1 MKKELGRFFTAV
13 IIFFGNWGEVLAQR
27 IPQQVIDEVREK
39 TNIVEVIGQYVQLK
53 KSGKNYLGLCPFHEE
68 KTPSFSVAEDK
79 QIFHCFGCGKGGNV
93 YTFLQE
99 LEGISFPEA
108 VKKVAELEQI
118 PLAIEISSEPVTQ
131 TSSGQQQLIA
141 LHERTRDLYH
151 HLLMNTKVGEE
162 ALVYLHERGL
172 SDDLIREF
180 KIGFAPNQRDFLVQ
194 IAQQDKVSADLM
206 ERSGLFIRRDDG
218 SFSDRFYQRV
228 MFPLNDFRGKV
239 IGFSGRWL
247 KTAEFSGE
255 NQPKY
260 LNSPETELFN
270 KRQVLFNFDK
280 ARNEIRK
287 QGEAILFEGF
297 MDVLAAWQADI
308 KIGLASM
315 GTSLTEQQIAAIERI
330 TGQVVIAYDGDN
342 PGQAATDRALTILG
356 AHSRLQLATVT
367 VPEKLDPDEYLR
379 KYGVTELQNLLR
391 HGRQTPFAF
400 KMHYRKKDLNLENE
414 ADRLNYLEAVM
425 QDLAKVQS
433 PVEQDLYLG
442 QLSSEFHVTRDSLK
456 QQLQMVRQS
465 IRSERRQQPTNIAV
479 VPSVPVKRV
488 LTKEEKAERMLLYRS
503 MNESSIREQL
513 VQEEFQFIHD
523 SYQELLL
530 YLDSYMMVHGNF
542 VLADFL
548 NYLKE
553 DAMKQLAIDISMIA
567 MSEDSNEREIY
578 DLTRVIS
585 QAGIAEEIKQRQ
597 KEQLEARK
605 SGNQQRELELTVQI
619 IELTKRLKQA

>member
-1 MKKELGRFFTAV
+1 M
-13 IIFFGNWGEVLAQR
+13 QR

-108 VKKVAELEQI
+108 VKKVADMEQI
-118 PLAIEISSEPVTQ
+118 PLDIEISSEPINQ
-131 TSSGQQQLIA
+131 TSTGQQQLIA

-151 HLLMNTKVGEE
+151 HLLMNTKVGED
-162 ALVYLHERGL
+162 ALTYLHERGL
-172 SDDLIREF
+172 SDELISEF
-180 KIGFAPNQRDFLVQ
+180 KIGFAPSQRDFLVQ
-194 IAQQDKVSADLM
+194 VVQQDKVNADLM

-228 MFPLNDFRGKV
+228 MFPLNDFRGKP
-239 IGFSGRWL
+239 IGFSGRML
-247 KTAEFSGE
+247 KTEEFPG
-255 NQPKY
+255 NDQPKY

-330 TGQVVIAYDGDN
+330 TGQVVIAYDGDD
-342 PGQAATDRALTILG
+342 PGQAATDRALAILD
-356 AHSRLQLATVT
+356 AHSRLTLATVT

-379 KYGVTELQNLLR
+379 KYGVAELQNLLK

-400 KMHYRKKDLNLENE
+400 KMQYHKKGLNLDNE
-414 ADRLNYLEAVM
+414 SDRLKYLEFVM

-442 QLSSEFHVTRDSLK
+442 QLAVEFHLTRESLK
-456 QQLQMVRQS
+456 QQLQMVRQTL
-465 IRSERRQQPTNIAV
+465 RTERRQQQTVASPA
-479 VPSVPVKRV
+479 PVQPVRKV
-488 LTKEEKAERMLLYRS
+488 LTKEEKAEQMLLYRC
-503 MNESSIREQL
+503 MNESSIREHL
-513 VQEEFQFIHD
+513 VQTDFQFIHD
-523 SYQELLL
+523 QYQELLL

-542 VLADFL
+542 ILADFL

-553 DAMKQLAIDISMIA
+553 DEMRQLVINISMIS

-578 DLTRVIS
+578 DLMRVIS
-585 QAGIAEEIKQRQ
+585 QSGIAEEIKQRQ

-605 SGNQQRELELTVQI
+605 NGNQQRELELTVQI

>member
-1 MKKELGRFFTAV
+1 M
-13 IIFFGNWGEVLAQR
+13 AQR
-27 IPQQVIDEVREK
+27 IPQHVIDEVREK

-108 VKKVAELEQI
+108 VKKVADLEQI
-118 PLAIEISSEPVTQ
+118 PLGIEISNEPISQ
-131 TSSGQQQLIA
+131 TSTGQQQLIA

-151 HLLMNTKVGEE
+151 HLLVNTKVGET
-162 ALVYLHERGL
+162 ALSYLHERGL
-172 SDDLIREF
+172 SDELINEF
-180 KIGFAPNQRDFLVQ
+180 KIGFAPSQRDFLVQ

-206 ERSGLFIRRDDG
+206 ERSGLFIRREDG

-228 MFPLNDFRGKV
+228 MFPLNDFRGKP
-239 IGFSGRWL
+239 IGFSGRIL
-247 KTAEFSGE
+247 KTEEYPGDD
-255 NQPKY
+255 QPKY

-315 GTSLTEQQIAAIERI
+315 GTSLTEQQIASIERI
-330 TGQVVIAYDGDN
+330 TGQVVISYDGDD
-342 PGQAATDRALTILG
+342 PGQAATDRALSILD
-356 AHSRLQLATVT
+356 AHSRLGLSVVT

-379 KYGVTELQNLLR
+379 KYGVTELQNLLQ

-400 KMHYRKKDLNLENE
+400 KMHYRKKGLNLENE
-414 ADRLNYLEAVM
+414 ADRLNYLDVVM

-433 PVEQDLYLG
+433 PVEQELYLG
-442 QLSSEFHVTRDSLK
+442 QLANDFHLTRESLK
-456 QQLQMVRQS
+456 QQLQMVRQT
-465 IRSERRQQPTNIAV
+465 IRTERRQQQT
-479 VPSVPVKRV
+479 VPSPAPVQSVRRV
-488 LTKEEKAERMLLYRS
+488 VTKEEKAERMLLYRS
-503 MNESSIREQL
+503 MNESSVREQL
-513 VQEEFQFIHD
+513 VQTDFQFIHD
-523 SYQELLL
+523 HYQELLL

-542 VLADFL
+542 ILADFL

-553 DAMKQLAIDISMIA
+553 NEMKQLAIDISMIS

-578 DLTRVIS
+578 DLMRVIS
-585 QAGIAEEIKQRQ
+585 QSGIAEEIKQRQ

-605 SGNQQRELELTVQI
+605 SGNQQRELELTIQI

>member
-1 MKKELGRFFTAV
+1 M
-13 IIFFGNWGEVLAQR
+13 AQR

-108 VKKVAELEQI
+108 VKKVADMEQI
-118 PLAIEISSEPVTQ
+118 PLGIEISSEPVNQ
-131 TSSGQQQLIA
+131 TSTGQQQLIA

-162 ALVYLHERGL
+162 ALEYLHERGL
-172 SDDLIREF
+172 SDDLINEF
-180 KIGFAPNQRDFLVQ
+180 KIGFAPSQRDFLVQ
-194 IAQQDKVSADLM
+194 VTQQDKVSADLM

-228 MFPLNDFRGKV
+228 MFPLNDFRGKP
-239 IGFSGRWL
+239 IGFSGRLL
-247 KTAEFSGE
+247 KTKEFPGE
-255 NQPKY
+255 DQPKY

-315 GTSLTEQQIAAIERI
+315 GTSLTEQQIAAIERV
-330 TGQVVIAYDGDN
+330 TGQVVIAYDGDDA
-342 PGQAATDRALTILG
+342 GQAATDRALSILDT
-356 AHSRLQLATVT
+356 HSRLNLATVT

-379 KYGVTELQNLLR
+379 KYGVTELQNLLQ

-400 KMHYRKKDLNLENE
+400 KMHYRKKGLNLDNE
-414 ADRLNYLEAVM
+414 ADRLNYLEVLM

-433 PVEQDLYLG
+433 PMEQDLYLG
-442 QLSSEFHVTRDSLK
+442 QLANEFHLTRESLK
-456 QQLQMVRQS
+456 QQLQMVRQT
-465 IRSERRQQPTNIAV
+465 IRTERRQQQAPVSPAPTQTV
-479 VPSVPVKRV
+479 RKV

-513 VQEEFQFIHD
+513 VQTEFQFIHD
-523 SYQELLL
+523 QYQELLL

-542 VLADFL
+542 ILADFL
-548 NYLKE
+548 NYLKDDE
-553 DAMKQLAIDISMIA
+553 MKQLVIDISMIS

-578 DLTRVIS
+578 DLMRVIS
-585 QAGIAEEIKQRQ
+585 QSGIAEEIKQRQ

>member
-1 MKKELGRFFTAV
+1 MRF
-13 IIFFGNWGEVLAQR
+13 LAQR

-108 VKKVAELEQI
+108 VKKVADIEQI
-118 PLAIEISSEPVTQ
+118 PLDIEISTEPVNQ
-131 TSSGQQQLIA
+131 TSTGQQQLIA

-162 ALVYLHERGL
+162 ALEYLHERGL
-172 SDDLIREF
+172 SDELITEF
-180 KIGFAPNQRDFLVQ
+180 KIGFAPSQREFLVQ
-194 IAQQDKVSADLM
+194 VAQQDKVNADLM

-228 MFPLNDFRGKV
+228 MFPLNDFRGKP
-239 IGFSGRWL
+239 IGFSGRLL
-247 KTAEFSGE
+247 KTKEFPGE
-255 NQPKY
+255 DQPKY

-315 GTSLTEQQIAAIERI
+315 GTSLTEQQIAAIERV
-330 TGQVVIAYDGDN
+330 TGQVVIAYDGDD

-356 AHSRLQLATVT
+356 DHSRLNLATVS

-379 KYGVTELQNLLR
+379 KYGVAELQNLLQ

-400 KMHYRKKDLNLENE
+400 KMHYRKKGLNLDNE
-414 ADRLNYLEAVM
+414 SDRLSYLEVVM

-433 PVEQDLYLG
+433 LVEQDLYLG
-442 QLSSEFHVTRDSLK
+442 QLANEFHVTRESLK
-456 QQLQMVRQS
+456 QQLQMVRQT
-465 IRSERRQQPTNIAV
+465 IRTERRQQQAPVSPAPVQAV
-479 VPSVPVKRV
+479 KKV

-513 VQEEFQFIHD
+513 VQTDFQFIHD
-523 SYQELLL
+523 QYQELLL

-553 DAMKQLAIDISMIA
+553 NEMKQLAIDISMIS
-567 MSEDSNEREIY
+567 MSENSNEREIY
-578 DLTRVIS
+578 DLMRVIS
-585 QAGIAEEIKQRQ
+585 QSGIAEEIKQRQ

>member
-1 MKKELGRFFTAV
+1 M
-13 IIFFGNWGEVLAQR
+13 AQR

-108 VKKVAELEQI
+108 VKKVADMEQI
-118 PLAIEISSEPVTQ
+118 PLGIEISSEPVNQ
-131 TSSGQQQLIA
+131 TSTGQQQLIA

-162 ALVYLHERGL
+162 ALEYLHERGL
-172 SDDLIREF
+172 SDDLINEF
-180 KIGFAPNQRDFLVQ
+180 KIGFAPSQRDFLVQ
-194 IAQQDKVSADLM
+194 VTQQDKVSADLM

-228 MFPLNDFRGKV
+228 MFPLNDFRGKP
-239 IGFSGRWL
+239 IGFSGRLL
-247 KTAEFSGE
+247 KTKEFPGE
-255 NQPKY
+255 DQPKY

-315 GTSLTEQQIAAIERI
+315 GTSLTEQQIAAIERV
-330 TGQVVIAYDGDN
+330 TGQVVIAYDGDDA
-342 PGQAATDRALTILG
+342 GQAATDRALSILDT
-356 AHSRLQLATVT
+356 HSRLNLATVT

-379 KYGVTELQNLLR
+379 KYGVTELQNLLQ

-400 KMHYRKKDLNLENE
+400 KMHHRKKGLNLDNE
-414 ADRLNYLEAVM
+414 SDRLNYLEVLM

-442 QLSSEFHVTRDSLK
+442 QLANEFHLTRESLK
-456 QQLQMVRQS
+456 QQLQMVRQT
-465 IRSERRQQPTNIAV
+465 IRTERRQQQAPVSPAPTQTV
-479 VPSVPVKRV
+479 RKV

-513 VQEEFQFIHD
+513 VQTEFQFIHD
-523 SYQELLL
+523 QYQELLL

-542 VLADFL
+542 ILADFL

-553 DAMKQLAIDISMIA
+553 DEMKQLVIDISMIS

-578 DLTRVIS
+578 DLMRVIS
-585 QAGIAEEIKQRQ
+585 QSGIAEEIKQRQ
-597 KEQLEARK
+597 EEQLEARK

>member
-1 MKKELGRFFTAV
+1 M
-13 IIFFGNWGEVLAQR
+13 AQR
-27 IPQQVIDEVREK
+27 IPQHVIDEVREK

-108 VKKVAELEQI
+108 VKKVADLEQI
-118 PLAIEISSEPVTQ
+118 PLGIEISNEPISQ
-131 TSSGQQQLIA
+131 TSTGQQQLIA

-151 HLLMNTKVGEE
+151 HLLVNTKVGET
-162 ALVYLHERGL
+162 ALSYLHERGL
-172 SDDLIREF
+172 SDELIDEF
-180 KIGFAPNQRDFLVQ
+180 KIGFAPSQRDFLVQ

-206 ERSGLFIRRDDG
+206 ERSGLFIRREDG

-228 MFPLNDFRGKV
+228 MFPLNDFRGKP
-239 IGFSGRWL
+239 IGFSGRIL
-247 KTAEFSGE
+247 KTEEYPGDD
-255 NQPKY
+255 QPKY

-315 GTSLTEQQIAAIERI
+315 GTSLTEQQIASIERI
-330 TGQVVIAYDGDN
+330 TGQVVISYDGDD
-342 PGQAATDRALTILG
+342 PGQAATDRALSILD
-356 AHSRLQLATVT
+356 AHSRLGLSVVT

-379 KYGVTELQNLLR
+379 KYGVTELQNLLQ

-400 KMHYRKKDLNLENE
+400 KMHYQKKGLNLENE
-414 ADRLNYLEAVM
+414 ADRLNYLDIVM

-442 QLSSEFHVTRDSLK
+442 QLANDFHLTRESLK
-456 QQLQMVRQS
+456 QQLQMVRQT
-465 IRSERRQQPTNIAV
+465 IRTERRQQQT
-479 VPSVPVKRV
+479 VPSPAPVQSVRRV
-488 LTKEEKAERMLLYRS
+488 VTKEEKAERMLLYRS
-503 MNESSIREQL
+503 MNESSVREQL
-513 VQEEFQFIHD
+513 VQTDFQFIHD
-523 SYQELLL
+523 HYQELLL

-542 VLADFL
+542 ILADFL

-553 DAMKQLAIDISMIA
+553 NEMKQLAIDISMIS

-578 DLTRVIS
+578 DLMRVIS
-585 QAGIAEEIKQRQ
+585 QSGIAEEIKQRQ

-605 SGNQQRELELTVQI
+605 SGNQQRELELTIQI

>member
-1 MKKELGRFFTAV
+1 M
-13 IIFFGNWGEVLAQR
+13 AQR
-27 IPQQVIDEVREK
+27 IPQHVIDEVREK

-108 VKKVAELEQI
+108 VKKVADLEQI
-118 PLAIEISSEPVTQ
+118 PLGIEISNEPISQ
-131 TSSGQQQLIA
+131 TSTGQQQLIA

-151 HLLMNTKVGEE
+151 HLLVNTKVGET
-162 ALVYLHERGL
+162 ALSYLHERGL
-172 SDDLIREF
+172 SDELINEF
-180 KIGFAPNQRDFLVQ
+180 KIGFAPSQRDFLVQ

-206 ERSGLFIRRDDG
+206 ERSGLFIRREDG

-228 MFPLNDFRGKV
+228 MFPLNDFRGKP
-239 IGFSGRWL
+239 IGFSGRIL
-247 KTAEFSGE
+247 KTEEYPGDD
-255 NQPKY
+255 QPKY

-315 GTSLTEQQIAAIERI
+315 GTSLTEQQIASIERI
-330 TGQVVIAYDGDN
+330 TGQVVISYDGDD
-342 PGQAATDRALTILG
+342 PGQAATDRALSILD
-356 AHSRLQLATVT
+356 AHSRLGLSVVT

-379 KYGVTELQNLLR
+379 KYGVTELQNLLQ

-400 KMHYRKKDLNLENE
+400 KMHYRKKGLNLENE
-414 ADRLNYLEAVM
+414 ADRLNYLDVVM

-442 QLSSEFHVTRDSLK
+442 QLANDFHLTRESLK
-456 QQLQMVRQS
+456 QQLQMVRQT
-465 IRSERRQQPTNIAV
+465 IRTERRQQQT
-479 VPSVPVKRV
+479 VPSPAPVQSVRRV
-488 LTKEEKAERMLLYRS
+488 VTKEEKAERMLLYRS
-503 MNESSIREQL
+503 MNESSVREQL
-513 VQEEFQFIHD
+513 VQTDFQFIHD
-523 SYQELLL
+523 HYQELLL

-542 VLADFL
+542 ILADFL

-553 DAMKQLAIDISMIA
+553 NEMKQLAIDISMIS

-578 DLTRVIS
+578 DLMRVIS
-585 QAGIAEEIKQRQ
+585 QSGIAEEIKQRR

-605 SGNQQRELELTVQI
+605 SGNQQRELELTIQI

>member
-1 MKKELGRFFTAV
+1 M
-13 IIFFGNWGEVLAQR
+13 AQR
-27 IPQQVIDEVREK
+27 IPQHVIDEVREK

-108 VKKVAELEQI
+108 VKKVADLEQI
-118 PLAIEISSEPVTQ
+118 PLGIEISNEPISQ
-131 TSSGQQQLIA
+131 TSTGQQQLIA

-151 HLLMNTKVGEE
+151 HLLVNTKVGET
-162 ALVYLHERGL
+162 ALSYLHERGL
-172 SDDLIREF
+172 SDDLINEF
-180 KIGFAPNQRDFLVQ
+180 KIGFSPSQRDFLVQ

-206 ERSGLFIRRDDG
+206 ERSGLFIRREDG

-228 MFPLNDFRGKV
+228 MFPLNDFRGKP
-239 IGFSGRWL
+239 IGFSGRIL
-247 KTAEFSGE
+247 KTEEYPGDD
-255 NQPKY
+255 QPKY

-315 GTSLTEQQIAAIERI
+315 GTSLTEQQIASIERI
-330 TGQVVIAYDGDN
+330 TGQVVISYDGDD
-342 PGQAATDRALTILG
+342 PGQAATDRALSILD
-356 AHSRLQLATVT
+356 AHSRLGLSVVT
-367 VPEKLDPDEYLR
+367 IPEKLDPDEYLR
-379 KYGVTELQNLLR
+379 KYGVTELQNLLQ

-400 KMHYRKKDLNLENE
+400 KMHYRKKGLNLENE
-414 ADRLNYLEAVM
+414 ADRLNYLDVVM

-442 QLSSEFHVTRDSLK
+442 QLANDFHLTRESLK
-456 QQLQMVRQS
+456 QQLQMVRQT
-465 IRSERRQQPTNIAV
+465 IRTERRQQQT
-479 VPSVPVKRV
+479 VPSPAPVQSVRRV
-488 LTKEEKAERMLLYRS
+488 VTKEEKAERMLLYRS
-503 MNESSIREQL
+503 MNESSVREQL
-513 VQEEFQFIHD
+513 VQTDFQFIHD
-523 SYQELLL
+523 HYQELLL

-542 VLADFL
+542 ILADFL

-553 DAMKQLAIDISMIA
+553 NEMKQLAIDISMIS

-578 DLTRVIS
+578 DLMRVIS
-585 QAGIAEEIKQRQ
+585 QSDIAEEIKQRQ

-605 SGNQQRELELTVQI
+605 SGNQQRELELTIQI

>member
-1 MKKELGRFFTAV
+1 M
-13 IIFFGNWGEVLAQR
+13 AQR
-27 IPQQVIDEVREK
+27 IPQHVIDEVREK

-108 VKKVAELEQI
+108 VKKVADLEQI
-118 PLAIEISSEPVTQ
+118 PLGIEISNEPISQ
-131 TSSGQQQLIA
+131 SSTGQQQLIA

-151 HLLMNTKVGEE
+151 HLLVNTKVGET
-162 ALVYLHERGL
+162 ALSYLHERGL
-172 SDDLIREF
+172 SDELINEF
-180 KIGFAPNQRDFLVQ
+180 KIGFAPSQRDFLVQ

-206 ERSGLFIRRDDG
+206 ERSGLFIRREDG

-228 MFPLNDFRGKV
+228 MFPLNDFRGKP
-239 IGFSGRWL
+239 IGFSGRIL
-247 KTAEFSGE
+247 KTEEYPGDD
-255 NQPKY
+255 QPKY

-315 GTSLTEQQIAAIERI
+315 GTSLTEQQIASIERI
-330 TGQVVIAYDGDN
+330 TGQVVISYDGDD
-342 PGQAATDRALTILG
+342 PGQAATDRALSILD
-356 AHSRLQLATVT
+356 AHSRLGLSVVT

-379 KYGVTELQNLLR
+379 KYGVTELQNLLQ

-400 KMHYRKKDLNLENE
+400 KMHYRKKGLNLENE
-414 ADRLNYLEAVM
+414 ADRLNYLDVVM

-442 QLSSEFHVTRDSLK
+442 QLANDFHLTRESLK
-456 QQLQMVRQS
+456 QQFQMVRQT
-465 IRSERRQQPTNIAV
+465 IRTERRQQQT
-479 VPSVPVKRV
+479 VPSPAPVQSVRRV
-488 LTKEEKAERMLLYRS
+488 VTKEEKAERMLLYRS
-503 MNESSIREQL
+503 MNESSVREQL
-513 VQEEFQFIHD
+513 VQTDFQFIHD
-523 SYQELLL
+523 HYQELLL

-542 VLADFL
+542 ILADFL

-553 DAMKQLAIDISMIA
+553 NEMKQLAIDISMIS

-578 DLTRVIS
+578 DLMRVIS
-585 QAGIAEEIKQRQ
+585 QSGIAEEIKQRQ

-605 SGNQQRELELTVQI
+605 SGNQQRELELTIQI

>member
-1 MKKELGRFFTAV
+1 M
-13 IIFFGNWGEVLAQR
+13 AQR
-27 IPQQVIDEVREK
+27 IPQHVIDEVREK

-108 VKKVAELEQI
+108 VKKVADLEQI
-118 PLAIEISSEPVTQ
+118 PLGIEISKEPISQ
-131 TSSGQQQLIA
+131 TSTGQQQLIA

-151 HLLMNTKVGEE
+151 HLLVNTKVGET
-162 ALVYLHERGL
+162 ALSYLHERGL
-172 SDDLIREF
+172 SDELINEF
-180 KIGFAPNQRDFLVQ
+180 KIGFAPSQRDFLVQ

-206 ERSGLFIRRDDG
+206 ERSGLFIRREDG

-228 MFPLNDFRGKV
+228 MFPLNDFRGKP
-239 IGFSGRWL
+239 IGFSGRIL
-247 KTAEFSGE
+247 KTEEYPGDD
-255 NQPKY
+255 QPKY

-315 GTSLTEQQIAAIERI
+315 GTSLTEQQIASIERI
-330 TGQVVIAYDGDN
+330 TGQVVISYDGDD
-342 PGQAATDRALTILG
+342 PGQAATDRALSILD
-356 AHSRLQLATVT
+356 AHSRLGLSVVT

-379 KYGVTELQNLLR
+379 KYGVTELQNLLQ

-400 KMHYRKKDLNLENE
+400 KMHYRKKGLNLENE
-414 ADRLNYLEAVM
+414 ADRLNYLDVVM

-442 QLSSEFHVTRDSLK
+442 QLANDFHLTRESLK
-456 QQLQMVRQS
+456 QQLQMVRQT
-465 IRSERRQQPTNIAV
+465 IRTERRQQQT
-479 VPSVPVKRV
+479 VPSPAPVQSVRRV
-488 LTKEEKAERMLLYRS
+488 VTKEEKAERMLLYRS
-503 MNESSIREQL
+503 MNESSVREQL
-513 VQEEFQFIHD
+513 VQTDFQFIHD
-523 SYQELLL
+523 HYQELLL

-542 VLADFL
+542 ILADFL

-553 DAMKQLAIDISMIA
+553 NEMKQLAIDISMIS

-578 DLTRVIS
+578 DLMRVIS
-585 QAGIAEEIKQRQ
+585 QSGIAEEIKQRQ

-605 SGNQQRELELTVQI
+605 SGNQQRELELTIQI

>member
-1 MKKELGRFFTAV
+1 MV
-13 IIFFGNWGEVLAQR
+13 QR

-108 VKKVAELEQI
+108 VKKVADMEQI
-118 PLAIEISSEPVTQ
+118 PLSIEISSEPVNQ
-131 TSSGQQQLIA
+131 TSGQQQLIA

-162 ALVYLHERGL
+162 ALAYLHGRGL
-172 SDDLIREF
+172 SDELISEF
-180 KIGFAPNQRDFLVQ
+180 KLGFAPSQRDFLVQ
-194 IAQQDKVSADLM
+194 IAQQDKVTAELM
-206 ERSGLFIRRDDG
+206 ERSGLFIRREDG

-228 MFPLNDFRGKV
+228 MFPLNDFRGKT
-239 IGFSGRWL
+239 IGFSGRLL
-247 KTAEFSGE
+247 KTKDFPGKD
-255 NQPKY
+255 QPKY

-308 KIGLASM
+308 KIGIASM

-330 TGQVVIAYDGDN
+330 TGQIVIAYDGDD
-342 PGQAATDRALTILG
+342 PGQAATDRALMVL
-356 AHSRLQLATVT
+356 AEHSRLNLTTVT

-379 KYGVTELQNLLR
+379 KYGVTELQNLLQ

-400 KMHYRKKDLNLENE
+400 KMSYRKKGLNLENE

-433 PVEQDLYLG
+433 LVEQDLYLG
-442 QLSSEFHVTRDSLK
+442 QLSNEFHLTRESLK
-456 QQLQMVRQS
+456 QQLQMIRQTL
-465 IRSERRQQPTNIAV
+465 RTTRRQQQRSIEPIPV
-479 VPSVPVKRV
+479 QSVKKS

-503 MNESSIREQL
+503 MNEASIREQL
-513 VQEEFQFIHD
+513 VQTEFQFIHD
-523 SYQELLL
+523 QYQELLL

-553 DAMKQLAIDISMIA
+553 NEMKQLAIDISMIS
-567 MSEDSNEREIY
+567 MSADSNEQEIY
-578 DLTRVIS
+578 DLMRVIS
-585 QAGIAEEIKQRQ
+585 QSGIAEEIKQRQ

>member
-1 MKKELGRFFTAV
+1 M
-13 IIFFGNWGEVLAQR
+13 AQR
-27 IPQQVIDEVREK
+27 IPQHVIDEVREK

-108 VKKVAELEQI
+108 VKKVADLEQI
-118 PLAIEISSEPVTQ
+118 PLGIEISNEPISQ
-131 TSSGQQQLIA
+131 SSTGQQQLIA

-151 HLLMNTKVGEE
+151 HLLVNTKVGET
-162 ALVYLHERGL
+162 ALSYLHERGL
-172 SDDLIREF
+172 SDELINEF
-180 KIGFAPNQRDFLVQ
+180 KIGFAPSQRDFLVQ

-206 ERSGLFIRRDDG
+206 ERSGLFIRREDG

-228 MFPLNDFRGKV
+228 MFPLNDFRGKP
-239 IGFSGRWL
+239 IGFSGRIL
-247 KTAEFSGE
+247 KTEEYPGDD
-255 NQPKY
+255 QPKY

-315 GTSLTEQQIAAIERI
+315 GTSLTEQQIASIERI
-330 TGQVVIAYDGDN
+330 TGQVVISYDGDD
-342 PGQAATDRALTILG
+342 PGQAATDRALSILD
-356 AHSRLQLATVT
+356 AHSRLGLSVVT

-379 KYGVTELQNLLR
+379 KYGVTELQNLLQ

-400 KMHYRKKDLNLENE
+400 KMHYRKKGLNLENE
-414 ADRLNYLEAVM
+414 ADRLNYLDVVM

-442 QLSSEFHVTRDSLK
+442 QLANDFHLTRESLK
-456 QQLQMVRQS
+456 QQLQMVRQT
-465 IRSERRQQPTNIAV
+465 IRTERRQQQT
-479 VPSVPVKRV
+479 VPSPAPVQSVRRV
-488 LTKEEKAERMLLYRS
+488 VTKEEKAERMLLYRS
-503 MNESSIREQL
+503 MNESSVREQL
-513 VQEEFQFIHD
+513 VQTDFQFIHD
-523 SYQELLL
+523 HYQELLL

-542 VLADFL
+542 ILADFL

-553 DAMKQLAIDISMIA
+553 NEMKQLAIDISMIS

-578 DLTRVIS
+578 DLMRVIS
-585 QAGIAEEIKQRQ
+585 QSGIAEEIKQRQ

-605 SGNQQRELELTVQI
+605 SGNQQRELELTIQI

>member
-1 MKKELGRFFTAV
+1 M
-13 IIFFGNWGEVLAQR
+13 AQR
-27 IPQQVIDEVREK
+27 IPQHVIDEVREK

-108 VKKVAELEQI
+108 VKKVADLEQI
-118 PLAIEISSEPVTQ
+118 PLGIEISNEPISQ
-131 TSSGQQQLIA
+131 TSTGQQQLIA

-151 HLLMNTKVGEE
+151 HLLVNTKVGET
-162 ALVYLHERGL
+162 ALSYLHERGL
-172 SDDLIREF
+172 SDELINEF
-180 KIGFAPNQRDFLVQ
+180 KIGFAPSQRDFLVQ

-206 ERSGLFIRRDDG
+206 ERSGLFIRREDG

-228 MFPLNDFRGKV
+228 MFPLNDFRGKP
-239 IGFSGRWL
+239 IGFSGRIL
-247 KTAEFSGE
+247 KTEGYPGDD
-255 NQPKY
+255 QPKY

-315 GTSLTEQQIAAIERI
+315 GTSLTEQQIASIERI
-330 TGQVVIAYDGDN
+330 TGQVVISYDGDD
-342 PGQAATDRALTILG
+342 PGQAATDRALSILD
-356 AHSRLQLATVT
+356 AHSRLGLSVVT

-379 KYGVTELQNLLR
+379 KYGVTELQNLLQ

-400 KMHYRKKDLNLENE
+400 KMHYRKKGLNLENE
-414 ADRLNYLEAVM
+414 ADRLNYLDVVM

-442 QLSSEFHVTRDSLK
+442 QLANDFHLTRESLK
-456 QQLQMVRQS
+456 QQLQMVRQT
-465 IRSERRQQPTNIAV
+465 IRTERRQQQT
-479 VPSVPVKRV
+479 VPSPAPVQSVRRV
-488 LTKEEKAERMLLYRS
+488 VTKEEKAERMLLYRS
-503 MNESSIREQL
+503 MNESSVREQL
-513 VQEEFQFIHD
+513 VQTDFQFIHD
-523 SYQELLL
+523 HYQELLL

-542 VLADFL
+542 ILADFL

-553 DAMKQLAIDISMIA
+553 NEMKQLAIDISMIS

-578 DLTRVIS
+578 DLMRVIS
-585 QAGIAEEIKQRQ
+585 QSGIAEEIKQRQ

-605 SGNQQRELELTVQI
+605 SGNQQRELELTIQI

>member
-1 MKKELGRFFTAV
+1 M
-13 IIFFGNWGEVLAQR
+13 AQR
-27 IPQQVIDEVREK
+27 IPQHVIDEVREK

-108 VKKVAELEQI
+108 VKKVADLEQI
-118 PLAIEISSEPVTQ
+118 PIGIEISNEPISQ
-131 TSSGQQQLIA
+131 TSTGQQQLIA

-151 HLLMNTKVGEE
+151 HLLVNTKVGET
-162 ALVYLHERGL
+162 ALSYLHERGL
-172 SDDLIREF
+172 SDELINEF
-180 KIGFAPNQRDFLVQ
+180 KIGFAPSQRDFLVQ

-206 ERSGLFIRRDDG
+206 ERSGLFIRREDG

-228 MFPLNDFRGKV
+228 MFPLNDFRGKP
-239 IGFSGRWL
+239 IGFSGRIL
-247 KTAEFSGE
+247 KTEEYPGDD
-255 NQPKY
+255 QPKY

-315 GTSLTEQQIAAIERI
+315 GTSLTEQQIASIERI
-330 TGQVVIAYDGDN
+330 TGQVVISYDGDD
-342 PGQAATDRALTILG
+342 PGQAATDRALSILD
-356 AHSRLQLATVT
+356 AHSRLGLSVVT
-367 VPEKLDPDEYLR
+367 IPEKLDPDEYLR
-379 KYGVTELQNLLR
+379 KYGVTELQNLLQ

-400 KMHYRKKDLNLENE
+400 KMHYRKKGLNLENE
-414 ADRLNYLEAVM
+414 ADRLNYLDVVM

-442 QLSSEFHVTRDSLK
+442 QLANDFHLTRESLK
-456 QQLQMVRQS
+456 QQLQMVRQT
-465 IRSERRQQPTNIAV
+465 IRTERRQQQT
-479 VPSVPVKRV
+479 VPSPAPVQSVRRV
-488 LTKEEKAERMLLYRS
+488 VTKEEKAERMLLYRS
-503 MNESSIREQL
+503 MNESSVREQL
-513 VQEEFQFIHD
+513 VQTDFQFIHD
-523 SYQELLL
+523 HYQELLL

-542 VLADFL
+542 ILADFL

-553 DAMKQLAIDISMIA
+553 NEMKQLAIDISMIS

-578 DLTRVIS
+578 DLMRVIS
-585 QAGIAEEIKQRQ
+585 QSGIAEEIKQRQ

-605 SGNQQRELELTVQI
+605 SGNQQRELELTIQI

>member
-1 MKKELGRFFTAV
+1 M
-13 IIFFGNWGEVLAQR
+13 AQR

-108 VKKVAELEQI
+108 VKKVADMEQI
-118 PLAIEISSEPVTQ
+118 PLGIEISSEPVNQ
-131 TSSGQQQLIA
+131 TSTGQQQLIT

-162 ALVYLHERGL
+162 ALEYLHERGL
-172 SDDLIREF
+172 SDDLINEF
-180 KIGFAPNQRDFLVQ
+180 KIGFAPSQRDFLVQ
-194 IAQQDKVSADLM
+194 VTQQDKVSADLM
-206 ERSGLFIRRDDG
+206 ERSGLFIHRDDG

-228 MFPLNDFRGKV
+228 MFPLNDFRGKP
-239 IGFSGRWL
+239 IGFSGRLL
-247 KTAEFSGE
+247 KTKEFPGE
-255 NQPKY
+255 DQPKY

-315 GTSLTEQQIAAIERI
+315 GTSLTEQQIAAIERV
-330 TGQVVIAYDGDN
+330 TGQVVIAYDGDDA
-342 PGQAATDRALTILG
+342 GQAATDRALSILDT
-356 AHSRLQLATVT
+356 HSRLNLATVT

-379 KYGVTELQNLLR
+379 KYGVTELQNLLQ

-400 KMHYRKKDLNLENE
+400 KMHYRKKGLNLDNE
-414 ADRLNYLEAVM
+414 SDRLNYLEVLM

-442 QLSSEFHVTRDSLK
+442 QLANEFHLTRESLK
-456 QQLQMVRQS
+456 QQLQMVRQT
-465 IRSERRQQPTNIAV
+465 IRTERRQQQAPVSPAPTQTV
-479 VPSVPVKRV
+479 RKV

-513 VQEEFQFIHD
+513 VQTEFQFIHD
-523 SYQELLL
+523 QYQELLL

-542 VLADFL
+542 ILADFL

-553 DAMKQLAIDISMIA
+553 DEMKQLVIDISMIS

-578 DLTRVIS
+578 DLMRVIS
-585 QAGIAEEIKQRQ
+585 QSGIAEEIKQRQ
-597 KEQLEARK
+597 EEQLEARK

>member
-1 MKKELGRFFTAV
+1 M
-13 IIFFGNWGEVLAQR
+13 AQR
-27 IPQQVIDEVREK
+27 IPQHVIDEVREK

-108 VKKVAELEQI
+108 VKKVADLEQI
-118 PLAIEISSEPVTQ
+118 PLGIEISNEPISQ
-131 TSSGQQQLIA
+131 TSTGQQQLIA

-151 HLLMNTKVGEE
+151 HLLVNTKVGET
-162 ALVYLHERGL
+162 ALSYLHERGL
-172 SDDLIREF
+172 SDELINEF
-180 KIGFAPNQRDFLVQ
+180 KIGFAPSQRDFLVQ

-206 ERSGLFIRRDDG
+206 ERSGLFIRREDG

-228 MFPLNDFRGKV
+228 MFPLNDFRGKP
-239 IGFSGRWL
+239 IGFSGRIL
-247 KTAEFSGE
+247 KTEEYPGDD
-255 NQPKY
+255 QPKY

-315 GTSLTEQQIAAIERI
+315 GTSLTEQQIASIEPI
-330 TGQVVIAYDGDN
+330 TGQVVISYDGDD
-342 PGQAATDRALTILG
+342 PGQAATDRALSILD
-356 AHSRLQLATVT
+356 AHSRLGLSVVT

-379 KYGVTELQNLLR
+379 KYGVTELQNLLQ

-400 KMHYRKKDLNLENE
+400 KMHYRKKGLNLENE
-414 ADRLNYLEAVM
+414 ADRLNYLDVVM

-442 QLSSEFHVTRDSLK
+442 QLANDFHLTRESLK
-456 QQLQMVRQS
+456 QQLQMVRQT
-465 IRSERRQQPTNIAV
+465 IRTERRQQQT
-479 VPSVPVKRV
+479 VPSPAPVQSVRRV
-488 LTKEEKAERMLLYRS
+488 VTKEEKAERMLLYRS
-503 MNESSIREQL
+503 MNESSVREQL
-513 VQEEFQFIHD
+513 VQTDFQFIHD
-523 SYQELLL
+523 HYQELLL

-542 VLADFL
+542 ILADFL

-553 DAMKQLAIDISMIA
+553 NEMKQLAIDISMIS

-578 DLTRVIS
+578 DLMRVIS
-585 QAGIAEEIKQRQ
+585 QSGIAEEIKQRQ

-605 SGNQQRELELTVQI
+605 SGNQQRELELTIQI